1 MNIRLPWLGREKAG
15 LPSEYSVRK
24 QPFGPLHLTARA
36 EHPLVTQAL
45 IEAVQA
51 ARSPLGLVLVE
62 ADGGHREWAVPRLAR
77 TAVLHSLVTLRDLL
91 GVGLLDLAV
100 FSPQEGLEIYLD
112 RFGTLEI
119 RAGVWEEPRL
129 RSLLEGHGF
138 QGVVGLS
145 LLPEEAPTPATWNE
159 ESRERY
165 ASVQWNLEKQQ
176 SLPEPS

>member
-15 LPSEYSVRK
+15 RDPEYSVRK
-24 QPFGPLHLTARA
+24 EPYGLLHVTARA

-45 IEAVQA
+45 IEAVRA

-62 ADGGHREWAVPRLAR
+62 AEGTHREWAVPRLKR
-77 TAVLHSLVTLRDLL
+77 TAVLHALVTLRDLF
-91 GVGLLDLAV
+91 GTGLLDVAV
-100 FSPQEGLEIYLD
+100 FSSQEGLEIYLD

-119 RAGVWEEPRL
+119 RAGSWEEPRL
-129 RSLLEGHGF
+129 RSLLEAQGF

-145 LLPEEAPTPATWNE
+145 ALPEESPPGAVWNE

-165 ASVQWNLEKQQ
+165 ANVQWDLETHQ
-176 SLPEPS
+176 SLPEMS